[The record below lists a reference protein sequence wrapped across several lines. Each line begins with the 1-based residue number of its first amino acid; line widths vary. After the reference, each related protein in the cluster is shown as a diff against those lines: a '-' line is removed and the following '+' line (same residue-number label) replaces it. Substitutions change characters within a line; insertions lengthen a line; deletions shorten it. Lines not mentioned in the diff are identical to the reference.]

1 MENELEFTSAD
12 IQKWES
18 GQLGKSTEHA
28 VLDSA
33 ATKALDDA
41 LGMQSISIRLPT
53 RMIQEYKL
61 VAAHHGI
68 GYQPLMRDILQRW
81 IPSGLQEILKDAES
95 RAEQA
100 DERLADFEQRR
111 VA

>member
-1 MENELEFTSAD
+1 MKNELEFTDKD
-12 IQKWES
+12 IEEWES
-18 GQLGKSTEHA
+18 GKFGKSADHA
-28 VLDSA
+28 IADSA

-53 RMIQEYKL
+53 RMIQAYKL

-81 IPSGLQEILKDAES
+81 IPSGLQEVLKEAES
-95 RAEQA
+95 RALQA
-100 DERLADFEQRR
+100 DGRLSDLEQRKI
-111 VA
+111 A